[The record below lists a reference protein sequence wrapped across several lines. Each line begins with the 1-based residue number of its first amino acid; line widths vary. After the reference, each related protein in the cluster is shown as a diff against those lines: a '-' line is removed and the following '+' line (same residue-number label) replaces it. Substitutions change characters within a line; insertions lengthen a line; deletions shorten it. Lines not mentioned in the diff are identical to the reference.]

1 VNKNDEI
8 NILSSVEF
16 DLTEAIKD
24 LIYNIK
30 LLKKDVDSIKEQLKV
45 IKG

>member
-1 VNKNDEI
+1 MNKNDEI